1 MHHTGREIQLAQA
14 LVEAADTFT
23 DAFEALRQYA
33 RRRRLPIDRVANA
46 VIERVADD
54 AELRGEGGESGGTV
68 GGPA

>member
-1 MHHTGREIQLAQA
+1 MHHTSREIQLAQA

-33 RRRRLPIDRVANA
+33 HRRRLPTDHR
-46 VIERVADD
+46 
-54 AELRGEGGESGGTV
+54 EGGEGGGTV